1 MNAEEKYQLEVR
13 TNLKRNF
20 IVHWIHG
27 LLGQTGFRLLHAPT
41 FVPAYIY
48 LLSESYLAVG
58 IALAVQH
65 LGAATSSIFGATLI
79 EHRKRVLPVGLI
91 IGVLMRI
98 QVLGLALSGLL
109 LGPEWALISAMGFL
123 CLFGLF
129 NGMQAV
135 MFNYLLSK
143 VIPVDVR
150 GRLTGLRNFSAGL
163 TAAAVAYYGGK
174 YFIETNALGNGYAST
189 FLVSFVLTSLGLA
202 TLLFVIEPEPPHVRA
217 PSRLASRI
225 KEIPSL
231 LREDKAFTRFFLA
244 RSAAALGTIA
254 VPFYI
259 IYAGQLLDVS
269 GKGIDLSGETI
280 AVLSLTFLLSQTV
293 TNLLWGYI
301 ADKAG
306 NRLGYILSVSTWLLA
321 TVALFAATDM
331 WSLAVV
337 FAGLGAGLGGFQIT
351 SQNLVMEFGPRH
363 DLPMRIAVSNTG
375 LSLMMALG
383 PLLGGLVSIN
393 YDLTLVFGLAIIFKA
408 VSLCIMLFFVD
419 EPRHRASSQPP
430 TS

>member
-1 MNAEEKYQLEVR
+1 MTAEEQYQFEVR

-41 FVPAYIY
+41 FVPAYIF
-48 LLSESYLAVG
+48 LLSDSYLAVG
-58 IALAVQH
+58 AALAVQH

-91 IGVLMRI
+91 IGILMRL

-109 LGPEWALISAMGFL
+109 LGPEWALFAAMIFL

-143 VIPVDVR
+143 VIPVDLR

-163 TAAAVAYYGGK
+163 TAAAVAYYGGQ

-189 FLVSFVLTSLGLA
+189 FLVSFILTSIGLA
-202 TLLFVIEPEPPHVRA
+202 TLLFVIEPEPPEVRA
-217 PSRLASRI
+217 PSRLASRL
-225 KEIPSL
+225 KELPAL

-244 RSAAALGTIA
+244 RAAAALGTIA

-259 IYAGQLLDVS
+259 IYAGQRLDTS
-269 GKGIDLSGETI
+269 GHGVDLSGATI
-280 AVLSLTFLLSQTV
+280 GILSVTFLLSQTV
-293 TNLLWGYI
+293 TNLFWGFI
-301 ADKAG
+301 ADRAG

-321 TVALFAATDM
+321 TVALFGAGDM
-331 WSLAVV
+331 WSLAMV

-383 PLLGGLVSIN
+383 PLLGGLVSLG
-393 YDLTLVFGLAIIFKA
+393 YDLTMIFALAIIFK
-408 VSLCIMLFFVD
+408 VISLSVMVLFVD
-419 EPRHRASSQPP
+419 EPRHRT

>member
-1 MNAEEKYQLEVR
+1 MPTEEMTAEEQYQFEVR
-13 TNLKRNF
+13 SNLKRNF

-41 FVPAYIY
+41 FVPAYIF
-48 LLSESYLAVG
+48 LLSDSYLAVG
-58 IALAVQH
+58 AALAVQH
-65 LGAATSSIFGATLI
+65 LGAASSSIFGATLI

-91 IGVLMRI
+91 IGILMRL

-109 LGPEWALISAMGFL
+109 LDPEWALIAAMVFL

-143 VIPVDVR
+143 VIPVDLR

-163 TAAAVAYYGGK
+163 TAAAVAFYGGQ

-189 FLVSFVLTSLGLA
+189 FLVSFVLTSLGLT
-202 TLLFVIEPEPPHVRA
+202 TLLFVIEPEPPEVRA
-217 PSRLASRI
+217 PSRLANRL
-225 KEIPSL
+225 KELPAL

-259 IYAGQLLDVS
+259 IYAGQRLDVS
-269 GKGIDLSGETI
+269 GQGIDLSGATI
-280 AVLSLTFLLSQTV
+280 GILSVTFLLSQTV
-293 TNLLWGYI
+293 TNLLWGFI
-301 ADKAG
+301 ADHAG

-321 TVALFAATDM
+321 TVALFGANDM
-331 WSLAVV
+331 VSLAMV

-383 PLLGGLVSIN
+383 PLLGGLVALG
-393 YDLTLVFGLAIIFKA
+393 YDLTIIFAMAILFKI
-408 VSLCIMLFFVD
+408 VSLTVMVFFVD
-419 EPRHRASSQPP
+419 EPRHRT

>member
-1 MNAEEKYQLEVR
+1 MTAQDVTAEEKYQAEVR

-41 FVPAYIY
+41 FVPAYIF
-48 LLSESYLAVG
+48 LLSDSYLAVG
-58 IALAVQH
+58 LALAVQH
-65 LGAATSSIFGATLI
+65 LGAAVSSIFGATLI

-91 IGVLMRI
+91 VGTLMRL

-109 LGPEWALISAMGFL
+109 LGPEWALIAAMVFL

-143 VIPVDVR
+143 VIPVDLR

-163 TAAAVAYYGGK
+163 TSAAVAYYGGQ

-189 FLVSFVLTSLGLA
+189 FLVSFILTSLGLT
-202 TLLFVIEPEPPHVRA
+202 TLFLVIEPEPPEVRT
-217 PSRLASRI
+217 PSRLGNRI
-225 KEIPSL
+225 KELPAL
-231 LREDKAFTRFFLA
+231 LREDKAFTRFFIA

-254 VPFYI
+254 VPFYV
-259 IYAGQLLDVS
+259 IYAGQRLDPT
-269 GKGIDLSGETI
+269 GHLSGSTI
-280 AVLSLTFLLSQTV
+280 AVLSLTFLLCQTA
-293 TNLLWGYI
+293 TNLFWGFV

-306 NRLGYILSVSTWLLA
+306 NRLGYILSVSTWVLA
-321 TVALFAATDM
+321 TLGLFAATGM
-331 WSLAVV
+331 WSFALV
-337 FAGLGAGLGGFQIT
+337 FAALGAGLGGFQIT

-383 PLLGGLVSIN
+383 PLLGGLVSLG
-393 YDLTLVFGLAIIFKA
+393 YDLSLIFMLAILFKS
-408 VSLCIMLFFVD
+408 VSIAIMVLFVD
-419 EPRHRASSQPP
+419 EPRHRP
-430 TS
+430 TT

>member
-1 MNAEEKYQLEVR
+1 MTAEEKYQLEIR
-13 TNLKRNF
+13 SNLKRNF

-41 FVPAYIY
+41 FVPAYIF
-48 LLSESYLAVG
+48 LLSDSYLAVG
-58 IALAVQH
+58 AALAVHH

-91 IGVLMRI
+91 IGILMRL

-109 LGPEWALISAMGFL
+109 LGPEWALIAAMVFL

-189 FLVSFVLTSLGLA
+189 FLVSFILTSIGLA
-202 TLLFVIEPEPPHVRA
+202 TLLFVIEPEPPEVRTR
-217 PSRLASRI
+217 SRLASRL
-225 KEIPSL
+225 KELPAL

-259 IYAGQLLDVS
+259 IYAGQRLDIS
-269 GKGIDLSGETI
+269 GQGIDLSGATI
-280 AVLSLTFLLSQTV
+280 GIFSVTFLLSQTM
-293 TNLLWGYI
+293 TNLLWGFI
-301 ADKAG
+301 ADRAG

-321 TVALFAATDM
+321 TIALFGAGDM
-331 WSLAVV
+331 WSLAMV

-383 PLLGGLVSIN
+383 PLLGGLVALG
-393 YDLTLVFGLAIIFKA
+393 YDLTIIFAMAIIFKII
-408 VSLCIMLFFVD
+408 SLSVMVFFVD
-419 EPRHRASSQPP
+419 EPRHRTAS
-430 TS
+430 

>member
-1 MNAEEKYQLEVR
+1 MDAEEKYQLEVR

-48 LLSESYLAVG
+48 LLSDSYLAVG
-58 IALAVQH
+58 AALAVQH

-79 EHRKRVLPVGLI
+79 EHRKRVLPVGLV
-91 IGVLMRI
+91 IGVLMRL

-109 LGPEWALISAMGFL
+109 LGPEWALFSAMGFL

-225 KEIPSL
+225 KELPAL

-259 IYAGQLLDVS
+259 IYAGQLLDGS
-269 GKGIDLSGETI
+269 GQGGVNLSGETI
-280 AVLSLTFLLSQTV
+280 AILSLTFLLSQTA

-331 WSLAVV
+331 WSLALV
-337 FAGLGAGLGGFQIT
+337 FGALGAGLGGFQIT
-351 SQNLVMEFGPRH
+351 SQNLVMEFGSRH

-383 PLLGGLVSIN
+383 PLLGGLVSLG
-393 YDLTLVFGLAIIFKA
+393 YDLTLVFALAIVFKT
-408 VSLCIMLFFVD
+408 VSIGIMLFFVD
-419 EPRHRASSQPP
+419 EPRHRT